1 MVLFV
6 AWCLWFGIDVLV
18 CYLDMGGRQMTD
30 AELKKAIEIA
40 EESTCG
46 FADDGSFE
54 HLLATAVLEL
64 RDQNKIDREKFFDLL
79 DEQSRLID
87 TMRQLS
93 EQLRGKHE

>member
-1 MVLFV
+1 MNEV
-6 AWCLWFGIDVLV
+6 D
-18 CYLDMGGRQMTD
+18 
-30 AELKKAIEIA
+30 LKKAIEVA

-64 RDQNKIDREKFFDLL
+64 RDQNKIDREKFYNLF

-87 TMRQLS
+87 TMRQLI